1 MKNVVA
7 LVNLHNSPNLG
18 ILTAS
23 RPLAS
28 TTFLGRYTFI
38 DFALSNLTN
47 SGIDNIGILVKNQS
61 RSIIKHLG
69 SESTYLKNPKTGFQ
83 SLFINEYGINNP
95 LFNTDVNN
103 ILANDWFL
111 YDKNAKYIV
120 IVPCQFVCKIDFSKI
135 LQEHIESNKVVS
147 VVYHETSHADTR
159 FINCDTLVVDALGN
173 VQKFD
178 VNMGENE
185 KAYISLETYIFNADY
200 LREILSK
207 IPDISSL
214 FSLKD
219 IVHFIV
225 NYKEKVHAIRHSG
238 YCRYY
243 GSLKDY
249 MDYSFELLDKDNLS
263 SNLFTEDWKYYTT
276 THNSTPVLYG
286 QNAIVKNSLLA
297 NGCRINGEV
306 NHSILARNVI
316 IEEGASVSDSIIFTD
331 TIVKKGCHVKHAI
344 IDKHCLIKNKEEVSG
359 EKDNPIYI
367 PQGANI

>member
-28 TTFLGRYTFI
+28 TTFLGRYTF
-38 DFALSNLTN
+38 
-47 SGIDNIGILVKNQS
+47 
-61 RSIIKHLG
+61 
-69 SESTYLKNPKTGFQ
+69 TGFQ

-147 VVYHETSHADTR
+147 VVYHETSHANTR

-178 VNMGENE
+178 VNMGEKE

-207 IPDISSL
+207 IPDI
-214 FSLKD
+214 
-219 IVHFIV
+219 
-225 NYKEKVHAIRHSG
+225 
-238 YCRYY
+238 
-243 GSLKDY
+243 
-249 MDYSFELLDKDNLS
+249 
-263 SNLFTEDWKYYTT
+263 
-276 THNSTPVLYG
+276 
-286 QNAIVKNSLLA
+286 
-297 NGCRINGEV
+297 
-306 NHSILARNVI
+306 
-316 IEEGASVSDSIIFTD
+316 
-331 TIVKKGCHVKHAI
+331 
-344 IDKHCLIKNKEEVSG
+344 
-359 EKDNPIYI
+359 
-367 PQGANI
+367 